1 MVLSPTV
8 GSLHGPGNKERKFYT
23 PSKYFRLFLVHTY
36 MHACIHTYIHAAQD
50 WLKTVPTHL
59 PTYLPSYIHTY
70 LPTYIPT
77 YLPTILLRLAAQGR
91 RLLRLAAQGRRLL
104 RLAAQMVRVE
114 IERPTWLRN
123 KGFHLRS
130 TRLYTVCGIVYQY
143 KLYNARGVLRCSM
156 SGQRGMLRYQFPAS
170 CYPQGLRKKLYLH
183 RLLAFNCPT
192 LWSIITL
199 TRTGGLGLIAAQ

>member
-1 MVLSPTV
+1 MTWYFLRRSEVYTDLEIKRESSIHPLNIL
-8 GSLHGPGNKERKFYT
+8 GSSSYIHTCMHAYI
-23 PSKYFRLFLVHTY
+23 HTY
-36 MHACIHTYIHAAQD
+36 ML
-50 WLKTVPTHL
+50 LKTGSRLYL
-59 PTYLPSYIHTY
+59 PTYPPTY
-70 LPTYIPT
+70 LPTYIPTYLPT